1 MAKQI
6 DPQLLEILKKYHPDP
21 RSAVW
26 NCHDTFLIKH
36 RDIEIIAARAGVKID
51 PPIEVEINSEKKVA
65 VVRITGHFG
74 DRTEWSYGEA
84 SPHNNKNAYP
94 ISMAEKRGKDR
105 VVLKLLG
112 LHGFIYS
119 NEEITEEELEKEA
132 SKKKYNQ
139 KETKPEPEQSSVEV
153 TEKAS
158 KELSKEWFISKI
170 DTFDDSELLYQWCA
184 ENAEQL
190 AALSAQDLSDTR
202 KHFTNR
208 MEKLNKRAA

>member
-26 NCHDTFLIKH
+26 PCHDSFLIKH

-51 PPIEVEINSEKKVA
+51 PPVEIEINSEKKIA
-65 VVRITGHFG
+65 VVRVTGHFG

-94 ISMAEKRGKDR
+94 VSMAEKRGKDR

-112 LHGFIYS
+112 LHGFVYS
-119 NEEITEEELEKEA
+119 NEEISEEELEREA
-132 SKKKYNQ
+132 ARKKARQ
-139 KETKPEPEQSSVEV
+139 QVQQEPEPPVAEIEQQQSNDPSKDQLIAQIKKFSDPSS
-153 TEKAS
+153 
-158 KELSKEWFISKI
+158 LYEWAAKNSAIMAQLNDRDLI
-170 DTFDDSELLYQWCA
+170 DTRAFY
-184 ENAEQL
+184 
-190 AALSAQDLSDTR
+190 T
-202 KHFTNR
+202 KT
-208 MEKLNKRAA
+208 MLNLKERAA